1 MATNVGQQAVDLN
14 DRLLNKSNQYSFF
27 QANRLLRLLSN
38 AHGTSS
44 ANALRTRPSLGL
56 GFPKSDIQS
65 IEPKEGGGYR
75 MSANF
80 LGLYGVDSPLPTFY
94 TEDLLHEQS
103 DGYGENREFLD
114 IFAQSLYPLF
124 FRAWLKPRVSLR
136 VIEFEDSRML
146 DILYSLVGVPEPK
159 RYLKQPGIASL
170 LNCAALYSH
179 QIRSASGLQAIIEA
193 TFSTVVVEVKQLQ
206 RVMVQIPSDQKL
218 LLGVQACILGE
229 TSHLGSHCQS
239 MGGVTICLEE
249 VDTELFRSLLPGG
262 IEFERLRFLVD
273 YYLIE
278 PLPVRVELSLNKTHV
293 QSTQLATE
301 EWGQLG
307 HDTWLLPSTYDDSVK
322 TFFELPIRNHKMYA

>member
-14 DRLLNKSNQYSFF
+14 DRLLKQSSQYSFF

-38 AHGTSS
+38 VKGTSS
-44 ANALRTRPSLGL
+44 ANALRTRPTLGL

-65 IEPKEGGGYR
+65 IEAKEGGGYR

-94 TEDLLHEQS
+94 TEDLLHQQS
-103 DGYGENREFLD
+103 DGFGVNREFLD

-124 FRAWLKPRVSLR
+124 FRAWLKPQVSLR

-146 DILYSLVGVPEPK
+146 DILYSLVGIPEPK
-159 RYLKQPGIASL
+159 RYLRQPGISSL
-170 LNCAALYSH
+170 LNCAALYSQ
-179 QIRSASGLQAIIEA
+179 QIRSAAGLQAVIEA
-193 TFSTVVVEVKQLQ
+193 TFSSVVVEVKQLQ
-206 RVMVQIPSDQKL
+206 RVMVQIPLDQKL

-239 MGGVTICLEE
+239 MGGVTISLEE
-249 VDTELFRSLLPGG
+249 VDTEMFRALLPGG
-262 IEFERLRFLVD
+262 IQFERLRFLVD

-293 QSTQLATE
+293 QSSQLASE
-301 EWGQLG
+301 EWSQLG
-307 HDTWLLPSTYDDSVK
+307 QDTWLLPNTYHESVK
-322 TFFELPIRNHKMYA
+322 TFFELPTRNQKIYA

>member
-14 DRLLNKSNQYSFF
+14 DRLLKTSNQYSFF

-38 AHGTSS
+38 KHGTSS
-44 ANALRTRPSLGL
+44 ANALRTRPALGL
-56 GFPKSDIQS
+56 GFPSSDIQS
-65 IEPKEGGGYR
+65 IEAKEGGGYR

-80 LGLYGVDSPLPTFY
+80 LGLYGVDSPIPTFY

-103 DGYGENREFLD
+103 DGFGVNREFLD

-136 VIEFEDSRML
+136 VIEFEDARML
-146 DILYSLVGVPEPK
+146 DILYSLVGIPEPK
-159 RYLKQPGIASL
+159 HYLKQPGISSL
-170 LNCAALYSH
+170 LNCAALYSQ
-179 QIRSASGLQAIIEA
+179 QIRSASGLQAVLEA
-193 TFSTVVVEVKQLQ
+193 TFSSVVIEVKQLQ
-206 RVMVQIPSDQKL
+206 RVMIQIPSDQKL

-239 MGGVTICLEE
+239 MGGVTICLDE
-249 VDTELFRSLLPGG
+249 VDTDLFRALLPGG
-262 IEFERLRFLVD
+262 IQFERLRFLVD

-278 PLPVRVELSLNKTHV
+278 PLPVRVELSLNKTYV
-293 QSTQLATE
+293 QSSQLASE

-307 HDTWLLPSTYDDSVK
+307 HDTWLLPKTYQDSVK
-322 TFFELPIRNHKMYA
+322 TFFELPIRNHKIHA